1 MNIDSHPRKV
11 SELFPVDGDD
21 GFFIPDYQRSYSWR
35 NEQIRNL
42 FDDIKK
48 EDKGYYIGNLLVTPH
63 ERESDMLDII
73 DGQQRLITVSLLLL
87 AIWDRLE
94 SLSKS
99 NDGGELN
106 NASITLSTEDLKKI
120 GQITADISRRLLTNK
135 GKFVPRITPLDSD
148 QFFYYGFL
156 RRLVGEHPKITKNRS
171 FAKRYA
177 FIQSLFCDTDDFPT
191 VDSLN
196 EYYQKLISIVIL
208 QISVTSLGDAFAVFS
223 SLNSKGLPL
232 SLVDLLKGQFIGG
245 GDRAGIDKNRTLQE
259 WESLVGIFSQQDDD
273 FDANVTTQFLLNNYD
288 AFHDTGKSSITKGR
302 ALQCYDK
309 ILHDEY
315 DEKKNDYLLVLIDRA
330 RRFAQITQFSSKD
343 VDGTPFDDQFSAL
356 KRLESSQA
364 YPLLLF
370 LFVKQGELELND
382 DQLHTLLHALICFYV
397 RRNIT
402 MVPKA
407 SNIRAKMLGMT
418 RTIKNDNLKGEAI
431 VSAILAMLKSISSS
445 DDVFLNALNN
455 EGVYD
460 KNAKTT
466 RYILIA
472 LERNM
477 DGPQLFDKGHP
488 DNLDE
493 INLKNKQPFWSIEHI
508 LPEGDLTDYWK
519 HEISPEDPE
528 QAAALRDQYT
538 HMLGNLTLTPYNSDL
553 SQRPFV
559 NDEKPYTGQLSYR
572 ESKRDFAD
580 EGHFVG
586 LRQSSRLNASI
597 PDVEE
602 GETIM
607 NKTSWTI
614 DDIVRRTRYLSG
626 KVLEYF
632 SFPE

>member
-1 MNIDSHPRKV
+1 M
-11 SELFPVDGDD
+11 E
-21 GFFIPDYQRSYSWR
+21 
-35 NEQIRNL
+35 
-42 FDDIKK
+42 
-48 EDKGYYIGNLLVTPH
+48 
-63 ERESDMLDII
+63 
-73 DGQQRLITVSLLLL
+73 
-87 AIWDRLE
+87 
-94 SLSKS
+94 
-99 NDGGELN
+99 
-106 NASITLSTEDLKKI
+106 
-120 GQITADISRRLLTNK
+120 
-135 GKFVPRITPLDSD
+135 
-148 QFFYYGFL
+148 
-156 RRLVGEHPKITKNRS
+156 
-171 FAKRYA
+171 
-177 FIQSLFCDTDDFPT
+177 
-191 VDSLN
+191 
-196 EYYQKLISIVIL
+196 
-208 QISVTSLGDAFAVFS
+208 
-223 SLNSKGLPL
+223 
-232 SLVDLLKGQFIGG
+232 
-245 GDRAGIDKNRTLQE
+245 E
-259 WESLVGIFSQQDDD
+259 WASLVGIFSPDGED
-273 FDANVTTQFLLNNYD
+273 FDVNVTTQFLLNNYD
-288 AFHDTGKSSITKGR
+288 AFHDNGTSSITKGR
-302 ALQCYDK
+302 ALQRYDDV
-309 ILHDEY
+309 IHDEY
-315 DEKKNDYLLVLIDRA
+315 RDGNDYLCVLIDRA
-330 RRFAQITQFSSKD
+330 RVFAQIAQFPGMN
-343 VDGTPFDDQFSAL
+343 VDSTPFDSQFNAL

-364 YPLLLF
+364 YPLLLS
-370 LFVKQGELELND
+370 LFVGRRELELDD
-382 DQLHTLLHALICFYV
+382 DQLHTLLQALICFYV

-402 MVPKA
+402 LVPKS

-418 RTIKNDNLKGEAI
+418 RTIKNDDLKGAAI
-431 VSAILAMLKSISSS
+431 VSAILAMLKSISST
-445 DDVFLNALNN
+445 DDVFLNALNS

-477 DGPQLFDKGHP
+477 DGPQLLDKGHP

-493 INLKNKQPFWSIEHI
+493 INPKNKQPFWSIEHI

-528 QAAALRDQYT
+528 QASSLQDQYV

-626 KVLEYF
+626 KALEYF
-632 SFPE
+632 AFPE

>member
-315 DEKKNDYLLVLIDRA
+315 DEKK
-330 RRFAQITQFSSKD
+330 K
-343 VDGTPFDDQFSAL
+343 
-356 KRLESSQA
+356 
-364 YPLLLF
+364 
-370 LFVKQGELELND
+370 
-382 DQLHTLLHALICFYV
+382 
-397 RRNIT
+397 
-402 MVPKA
+402 
-407 SNIRAKMLGMT
+407 
-418 RTIKNDNLKGEAI
+418 
-431 VSAILAMLKSISSS
+431 
-445 DDVFLNALNN
+445 
-455 EGVYD
+455 
-460 KNAKTT
+460 
-466 RYILIA
+466 
-472 LERNM
+472 
-477 DGPQLFDKGHP
+477 
-488 DNLDE
+488 
-493 INLKNKQPFWSIEHI
+493 
-508 LPEGDLTDYWK
+508 
-519 HEISPEDPE
+519 
-528 QAAALRDQYT
+528 
-538 HMLGNLTLTPYNSDL
+538 
-553 SQRPFV
+553 
-559 NDEKPYTGQLSYR
+559 
-572 ESKRDFAD
+572 
-580 EGHFVG
+580 
-586 LRQSSRLNASI
+586 
-597 PDVEE
+597 
-602 GETIM
+602 
-607 NKTSWTI
+607 
-614 DDIVRRTRYLSG
+614 
-626 KVLEYF
+626 
-632 SFPE
+632 

>member
-493 INLKNKQPFWSIEHI
+493 INPKNKQPFWSIEHI